1 MRLCL
6 LSPPLLFKSF
16 HRSLHLHLLLYIC
29 FSHDSYFSVEGLFFF
44 SPILLFFFFFRLL
57 SGRVRLG
64 FASHHPRLVSG
75 PIRVFLKAPRRHFDY
90 LSSRFNFDLRTSLL
104 EPQRRSINT
113 GSTSYFSLSL
123 ISSKYIG
130 VDSQKKGERSFVDKK
145 GRSGEKLL
153 IVYHLLTETFAHSS
167 ALLSPLSS
175 ATNERE
181 AESCPPIAI
190 LLWPPKRSQ
199 NHPKTF

>member
-6 LSPPLLFKSF
+6 PSP
-16 HRSLHLHLLLYIC
+16 C
-29 FSHDSYFSVEGLFFF
+29 FSSPSPGLSTYTCYCISVSLTTLTSPSRDHFS
-44 SPILLFFFFFRLL
+44 SRQSCFFFFFRLL

-90 LSSRFNFDLRTSLL
+90 LSSRFNFDLRTSLF
-104 EPQRRSINT
+104 ETQRRSINT

-130 VDSQKKGERSFVDKK
+130 VDSKKRGRGEEFCGQKRTKWR
-145 GRSGEKLL
+145 
-153 IVYHLLTETFAHSS
+153 ETLDRLPF
-167 ALLSPLSS
+167 
-175 ATNERE
+175 
-181 AESCPPIAI
+181 ID
-190 LLWPPKRSQ
+190 
-199 NHPKTF
+199 

>member
-16 HRSLHLHLLLYIC
+16 PRSLHLHLLLYIC

-75 PIRVFLKAPRRHFDY
+75 PFESSWRLRVVISIIY
-90 LSSRFNFDLRTSLL
+90 LLASTSIYELHSAS
-104 EPQRRSINT
+104 PKRRSINT

-145 GRSGEKLL
+145 G
-153 IVYHLLTETFAHSS
+153 
-167 ALLSPLSS
+167 
-175 ATNERE
+175 
-181 AESCPPIAI
+181 
-190 LLWPPKRSQ
+190 
-199 NHPKTF
+199 